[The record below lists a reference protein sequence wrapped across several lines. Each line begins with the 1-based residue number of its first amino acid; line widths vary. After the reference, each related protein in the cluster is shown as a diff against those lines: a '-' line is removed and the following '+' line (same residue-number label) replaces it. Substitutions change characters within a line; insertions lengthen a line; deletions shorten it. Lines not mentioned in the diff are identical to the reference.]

1 MFESLPDIP
10 RLFTALA
17 EWGAA
22 LVYVFVVARSASSNA
37 LNPNAAIPRWRLA
50 AAAVGGLV
58 VLAGAQELLGRAPL
72 PLWVPGMMTA
82 YALVWCVIRVG
93 TALDW
98 RWVTH
103 MSARAFIVAELAA
116 SLAWQVVVYSH
127 ADKPYWHPLSFG
139 GFAAIAA
146 TCLAVVYFFERRVYR
161 QGALPIL
168 RVSDLASGVLI
179 GIAIFALSNLSF
191 ISTATPFSGRAGWEV
206 FYIRTLVDLAGYAIL
221 FA

>member
-50 AAAVGGLV
+50 VAAVGGLV

-72 PLWVPGMMTA
+72 CLWVPGMMMA
-82 YALVWCVIRVG
+82 YALMWGVIRVG

-116 SLAWQVVVYSH
+116 SLAWQVVVYSTPTNPSGIPFRSEVLPRLRRCVWPSSTSSND
-127 ADKPYWHPLSFG
+127 ASTDRGRCPFCESQTSPL
-139 GFAAIAA
+139 A
-146 TCLAVVYFFERRVYR
+146 C
-161 QGALPIL
+161 
-168 RVSDLASGVLI
+168 
-179 GIAIFALSNLSF
+179 
-191 ISTATPFSGRAGWEV
+191 
-206 FYIRTLVDLAGYAIL
+206 
-221 FA
+221 